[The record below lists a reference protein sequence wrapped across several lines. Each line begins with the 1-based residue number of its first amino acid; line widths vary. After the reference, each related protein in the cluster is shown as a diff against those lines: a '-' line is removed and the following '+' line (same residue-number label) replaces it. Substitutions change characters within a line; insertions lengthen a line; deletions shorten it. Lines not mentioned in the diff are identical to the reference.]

1 MEQEEIL
8 TANDYIKKAEECE
21 KYKEFSTAMK
31 YYQKAYELDPRLK
44 AAQGGVERMEKEMA
58 NQIFFRTEANYKLI
72 KGRLELRTDRV
83 VFIGN
88 NGTGMSYLLDKMEN
102 IRVEFGRLTFDY
114 PEEASPIGFSCKAIK
129 DWISLL
135 ADAKEGK
142 YPNSENGG
150 LNILE
155 KYIADHFTKETMAE
169 AIEYCTQM
177 SVMGYADAKI
187 VVERILG

>member
-1 MEQEEIL
+1 MEQEKIL

-72 KGRLELRTDRV
+72 KGRLELRTGRV

>member
-1 MEQEEIL
+1 MEQEKIL

-21 KYKEFSTAMK
+21 KYKEYSTAMK
-31 YYQKAYELDPRLK
+31 YFQKAYELDPRMK
-44 AAQGGVERMEKEMA
+44 AAQGGVERMEKEIA
-58 NQIFFRTEANYKLI
+58 NQIFFRTEANYKLTN
-72 KGRLELRTDRV
+72 GRLELRKGRV
-83 VFIGN
+83 VFIGR
-88 NGTGMSYLLDKMEN
+88 NGTNMSYQLSDMEN

-114 PEEASPIGFSCKAIK
+114 PGEAAPVGFSCKAIK
-129 DWISLL
+129 DWVSLL

-142 YPNSENGG
+142 YPNSHNGG

-187 VVERILG
+187 VVERIFG